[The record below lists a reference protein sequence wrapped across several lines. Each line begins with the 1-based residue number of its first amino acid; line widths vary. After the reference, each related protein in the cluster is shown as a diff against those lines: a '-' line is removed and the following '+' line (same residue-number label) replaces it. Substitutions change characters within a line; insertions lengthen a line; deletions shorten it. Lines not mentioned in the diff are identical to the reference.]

1 MDDDKSKTEFL
12 NMPSNGDL
20 PDRGPRPPT
29 TQVPRPWRLLLQVGS
44 ENKTTIG
51 IQVKDTIHVGRSDVE
66 HAEDGIELD
75 LDLAP
80 YDALANGVSRL
91 HARVTHENGTL
102 YVEDLDSTN
111 GTRINGFQ
119 LTTKQRY
126 RLRDGDE
133 LEFGRVRVVMRFV
146 RPMR

>member
-1 MDDDKSKTEFL
+1 MDDESKTEFL

-91 HARVTHENGTL
+91 HARVTHENGT
-102 YVEDLDSTN
+102 
-111 GTRINGFQ
+111 RINGFQ